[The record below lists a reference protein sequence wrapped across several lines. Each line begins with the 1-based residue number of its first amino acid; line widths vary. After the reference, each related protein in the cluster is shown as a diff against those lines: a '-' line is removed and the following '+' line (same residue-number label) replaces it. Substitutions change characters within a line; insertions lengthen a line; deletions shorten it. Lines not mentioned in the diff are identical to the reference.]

1 VNLAFATDAIT
12 TTAANIKTAI
22 EASTAAAALVT
33 VASAADNDGSGV
45 VTAMEATHLD
55 GGVDGTVAL
64 EGDMYRDA
72 SYLYV
77 AVADNTVAD
86 GNWRRI
92 SLGSAY

>member
-1 VNLAFATDAIT
+1 
-12 TTAANIKTAI
+12 
-22 EASTAAAALVT
+22 VT